1 MNKPHVTFAPMLYLK
16 DVKMGIDYYMRAFDA
31 VELRRFSNK
40 DGTVHV
46 AEMAIG
52 GSLLRLHEEVKREKE
67 LSPNTLRGTTTI
79 IGMLVD
85 DPDATMAKAAAVG
98 GTVIHPVKDHEYGF
112 RQGTIVDPFGHRWEI
127 EKASL
132 VKQTFTDLTM

>member
-1 MNKPHVTFAPMLYLK
+1 MDKPYVTFAPMLYLK
-16 DVKMGIDYYMRAFDA
+16 DVKMGIDYYMKAFDA

-85 DPDATMAKAAAVG
+85 DPDATMA
-98 GTVIHPVKDHEYGF
+98 
-112 RQGTIVDPFGHRWEI
+112 
-127 EKASL
+127 
-132 VKQTFTDLTM
+132 